1 MADNPFARF
10 NQQAAPVAP
19 AAPATQVNPF
29 AQFNAPASEGIPQ
42 GRNYAAY
49 DVPFEAVKN
58 LPSSAVKFG
67 EGVIEAVTSPI
78 ETAETLARTAVGG
91 AFNVLPK
98 GAQDYWKSISTD
110 PASLQRSIDI
120 ADAVGGEYK
129 KRYGSWESVKRT
141 FAEDPVGALLDL
153 SAVAG
158 GGGAVLGATGKAA
171 KLPSLSKAADV
182 ANKVSAY
189 TNPLTPVVKAAEL
202 PFKATDRAAEFTN
215 KLIDPKSAAYLDAA
229 EGRGTEIVNAL
240 RSPNLEIVPGSAP
253 TAAQAASST
262 GATKFV
268 ALGENLTKSLTP
280 TEAASVLRT
289 QEKARSGAIRDFG
302 KTPDELAAAKGTRA
316 AEGEIN
322 YDIAR
327 QSMAKADPELARIVS
342 DPYIKDAM
350 PAALKL
356 SQAQKI
362 TFANQPIAVLHN
374 LKVSLDKLLEKTGD
388 GALGRAEKSQVVAAK
403 KQLVDWMEKKE
414 PSYKTARE
422 QFAKQSEGINQMEI
436 GQYLEGK
443 LVPIVGE
450 GAAKQSASS
459 FMNAIKEA
467 PATITKMGT
476 STPRYE
482 QISKALTKDQMKI
495 VESVRKD
502 LSRAAETERLAGEG
516 SIAAKQIADFASEV
530 ASMPNLLSRIATV
543 ANVILRRLSG
553 KINRKLA
560 IEMATEMLD
569 PTLAA
574 KALETAVAKDFGR
587 AARRKPFITT
597 GKIAEDIARSPVT
610 TGTLSVNQ
618 LAPANQNQLAR

>member
-1 MADNPFARF
+1 MADNPFAKF
-10 NQQAAPVAP
+10 NQQAAP
-19 AAPATQVNPF
+19 AAPATKVNPF
-29 AQFNAPASEGIPQ
+29 AQFNAPANEGIPQ

-49 DVPFEAVKN
+49 DVPFEAIKN

-67 EGVIEAVTSPI
+67 EGIIEAASSPV

-98 GAQDYWKSISTD
+98 GAQDYWKGISTD

-158 GGGAVLGATGKAA
+158 GGGAVLNTTGKVA
-171 KLPSLSKAADV
+171 KLPSLGKAADV
-182 ANKVSAY
+182 ANKISAY
-189 TNPLTPVVKAAEL
+189 TNPVTPVVKGAQL
-202 PFKATDRAAEFTN
+202 PFRATGKASDYTN
-215 KLIDPKSAAYLDAA
+215 KLIDPKGAAYLDAA

-240 RSPNLEIVPGSAP
+240 RSPNLEIVPGSMP

-280 TEAASVLRT
+280 TEAASVLRS
-289 QEKARSGAIRDFG
+289 QEKARSGAIREIG
-302 KTPDELAAAKGTRA
+302 KTPDELGVARGTRA
-316 AEGEIN
+316 ADAEIN

-327 QSMAKADPELARIVS
+327 QSMVKADPALARIVS
-342 DPYIKDAM
+342 NPYVKDAM
-350 PAALKL
+350 PDALKL
-356 SQAQKI
+356 SQASGF
-362 TFANQPIAVLHN
+362 TFAEQPIAVLHN
-374 LKVSLDKLLEKTGD
+374 LKLSLDKLIEKTGD
-388 GALGRAEKSQVVAAK
+388 GALGRAEKAQVVTAK
-403 KQLVDWMEKKE
+403 NQLVGWMEKKE

-482 QISKALTKDQMKI
+482 QISKALTKDQMKV

-543 ANVILRRLSG
+543 SNVILRRLSG

-574 KALETAVAKDFGR
+574 KALENAVAKDASR
-587 AARRKPFITT
+587 AFKRKPFITT

-610 TGTLSVNQ
+610 TGTLSINQ
-618 LAPANQNQLAR
+618 LAPASQNQLAR